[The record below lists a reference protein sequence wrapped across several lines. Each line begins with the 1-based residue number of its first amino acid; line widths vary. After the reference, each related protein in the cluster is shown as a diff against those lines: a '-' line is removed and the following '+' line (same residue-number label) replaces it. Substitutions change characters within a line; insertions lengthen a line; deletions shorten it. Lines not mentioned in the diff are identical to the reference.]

1 MSIPVANVVIDV
13 LMFTTFSVAEDIA
26 VAIVFI
32 DAVVGAA
39 SDVVVG
45 FVPAAEGIAVT
56 DATSVD
62 IKFLA
67 WLLLLYGERR

>member
-1 MSIPVANVVIDV
+1 
-13 LMFTTFSVAEDIA
+13 MFTIFSVAEDIT

-39 SDVVVG
+39 SDVVGG